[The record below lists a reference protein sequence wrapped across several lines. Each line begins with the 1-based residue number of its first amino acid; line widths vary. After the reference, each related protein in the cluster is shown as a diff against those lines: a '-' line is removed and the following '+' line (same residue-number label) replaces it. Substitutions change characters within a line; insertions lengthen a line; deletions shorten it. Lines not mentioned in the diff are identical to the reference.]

1 MSTLSDQ
8 VPTRDLEWDIKLIS
22 RRRLE
27 EWTRPSTRFVARG
40 PRKAKRRPTPP
51 GPTQVAV
58 APFTL
63 DAVVPRAADVLRA
76 HPELAA
82 ALDHMLGADAG
93 DAGAAS
99 TAPLAVFGSTADV
112 VVPSA
117 SLAALFHRLPPASR
131 GPLALFPGVSHR
143 RLKDRHDLTATYAAF
158 LNCHLRKDLGAC
170 AAVAAA
176 CAAADVCEMPPPTPV
191 STA

>member
-1 MSTLSDQ
+1 MSETETVLPPASLGA
-8 VPTRDLEWDIKLIS
+8 TS
-22 RRRLE
+22 A
-27 EWTRPSTRFVARG
+27 SMRFVAVDQSTCPEG
-40 PRKAKRRPTPP
+40 
-51 GPTQVAV
+51 
-58 APFTL
+58 AP
-63 DAVVPRAADVLRA
+63 
-76 HPELAA
+76 
-82 ALDHMLGADAG
+82 AG
-93 DAGAAS
+93 VG
-99 TAPLAVFGSTADV
+99 GSD
-112 VVPSA
+112 PSA